1 MAAAEWETRFEDEL
15 RAAEAARAAG
25 NEGKARVCAR
35 RAAGIVIGVYL
46 QRKGWPDPGP
56 SAYDRL
62 RFLADRPEVPAA
74 ARRIVEHLILR
85 VDENFQ
91 LPEGID
97 LIAEA
102 RALPSVLQI

>member
-1 MAAAEWETRFEDEL
+1 MAAVEWETRFEAEL

-35 RAAGIVIGVYL
+35 RAAGIAIGEFL
-46 QRKGWPDPGP
+46 RRQECPAPSP

-62 RFLADRPEVPAA
+62 RFVADHPALPPA
-74 ARRIVEHLILR
+74 ARRIVAHLVLR

-91 LPEGID
+91 LPEEID

-102 RALPSVLQI
+102 RALPAVLKL